1 MTEKE
6 LEKVYVENGLKDYKL
21 RNSDDL
27 KAVHGVDIAEIK
39 GYNKLNVNTEF
50 FRTMLIR
57 FYNAQGLEKRSEIK
71 PLAVKYV
78 SRTKTRKPYLHFEVE
93 IGDCKE
99 YFHFN
104 GNGEWY

>member
-1 MTEKE
+1 MTRKE

-78 SRTKTRKPYLHFEVE
+78 SRTIHFEVK
-93 IGDCKE
+93 IGDRKE